1 MDLFWQQFD
10 KISAFLWDPFLLLAL
25 GGAGVFCTLRFG
37 FVQLRGFFPA
47 CRQVFH
53 GAFSQK
59 ASQDGMSSFSA
70 LMTAVAAQVGTGN
83 LAGAA
88 AAIAVGGPGAVFW
101 MWVSAFFGMA
111 TAFGEAVLAQK
122 FRRRVDGTITG
133 GPVYYIKAAFPGL
146 GGRLLAAIFAFLVV
160 FSMGFVGAMV
170 QSNAIGE
177 SFQAAFGI
185 PPLYTGIAVALLC
198 FVSFSGGIRR
208 LAALTGRLVPVMA
221 LFYMLGSAFVLFR
234 FRENLLPALSS
245 IFVGAFAPQALAGG
259 VVGVTAKKVMRLGLA
274 RGLFSHEAG
283 VGSTPHAHAVARVE
297 HPVQQGYVAMLGVFI
312 DTFVILT
319 LTALVILVTGVLTPD
334 ASLTGAALTQAGF
347 SAVLGKWGGPFIALC
362 IFFFAFSS
370 LLGWY
375 FFGAANAR
383 YLFGKLGIAP
393 YRLGVCLC
401 VFLGALMDVGKM
413 WELADLCC
421 GLMALPNLAALLAL
435 SGLSASLLHEY
446 RRR

>member
-47 CRQVFH
+47 CRQVFQ

-122 FRRRVDGTITG
+122 FRRKVDGTITG

-208 LAALTGRLVPVMA
+208 LASLTGRLVPVMA

-245 IFVGAFAPQALAGG
+245 IFVGAFAPQAWPEASSASPPKSHAPGAGP
-259 VVGVTAKKVMRLGLA
+259 
-274 RGLFSHEAG
+274 GLFSHEAG

-319 LTALVILVTGVLTPD
+319 LTALVILITGVLTPD

-347 SAVLGKWGGPFIALC
+347 SSVLGKWGGPFIALC
-362 IFFFAFSS
+362 IFFSAFSS

-446 RRR
+446 RGR